1 MGGMDSSSC
10 GTENGRGKEKKTA
23 CVDTIFCFSISPF
36 LYSSSTL
43 VSLASVY
50 IHVTSQLKHLSL
62 YGTSGGHKPL
72 YRAATAALY
81 L

>member
-1 MGGMDSSSC
+1 MGWIHQAVGLKME
-10 GTENGRGKEKKTA
+10 GGKRKKQHVWTPYF
-23 CVDTIFCFSISPF
+23 VFLSLLF

-72 YRAATAALY
+72 CGAATAALY